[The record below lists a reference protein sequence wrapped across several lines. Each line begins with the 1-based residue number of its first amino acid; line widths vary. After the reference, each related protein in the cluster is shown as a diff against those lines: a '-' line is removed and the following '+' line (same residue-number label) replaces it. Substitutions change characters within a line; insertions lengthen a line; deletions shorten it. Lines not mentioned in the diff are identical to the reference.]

1 MARADR
7 NGKRKSRD
15 SFKKRVPDLGY
26 YFVVTDTNETEENYM
41 YGLRDSLPKEY
52 QGRVVIKVSK
62 AKTDEL
68 VSSCKEQ
75 AALEPQ
81 YGEPWIVF
89 DRDRVVRFDE
99 IIKQARR
106 EGVHVGW
113 SNPCIEIWFDAY
125 FGKIHSYQDSV
136 TCCREFGA
144 TFERKTGQE
153 YQKATRQIY
162 DLLNR
167 YGMNPKQSES
177 RKTGS
182 GSIAEMD
189 SANLLKCAPAQPSS
203 IWWMKLKRKP
213 QAEKAA
219 HYHVRL
225 GGLNANI

>member
-7 NGKRKSRD
+7 NGNRKSRD

-26 YFVVTDTNETEENYM
+26 YFVVTDTNETEGNYM

-52 QGRVVIKVSK
+52 QGRIVIKVSK

-68 VSSCKEQ
+68 ASACKEQ

-99 IIKQARR
+99 IIKQANR
-106 EGVHVGW
+106 ESVHVGW

-125 FGKIHSYQDSV
+125 FGKMHAYQDSV
-136 TCCREFGA
+136 ACCREFGA
-144 TFERKTGQE
+144 TFEKKTGQE
-153 YQKATRQIY
+153 YQKANRKIY

-167 YGMNPKQSES
+167 YGDES
-177 RKTGS
+177 GAIQ
-182 GSIAEMD
+182 IAENRFQQFRRD
-189 SANLLKCAPAQPSS
+189 GVCKPSEMCPCTTVQHLVDEIKKKTS
-203 IWWMKLKRKP
+203 
-213 QAEKAA
+213 
-219 HYHVRL
+219 
-225 GGLNANI
+225 G